1 MSTSDARIQL
11 LTLNSAAIHK
21 KFGTLYLRDEIR
33 DVSKSAAI
41 HKNLV
46 PCIYEMKLG
55 MYQKVAQYIKNLDH
69 SIYVVML
76 DEIVGGG

>member
-1 MSTSDARIQL
+1 M
-11 LTLNSAAIHK
+11 
-21 KFGTLYLRDEIR
+21 KFGVYQKVPQYI
-33 DVSKSAAI
+33 
-41 HKNLV
+41 KNLV

-55 MYQKVAQYIKNLDH
+55 MYQKVAQYIKNLDP